1 MHGARSRRSGASSIT
16 AQDSPSP
23 THGDIEGGCSAGA
36 VVPAKT
42 MAVNPEGQG
51 SSMEGEASNFKFSE
65 GISSEEARILLMNHG
80 KNEMPEKRVPKWYV
94 FLTIISEPMPLMIWL
109 AIIIEGILMKWSD
122 MFVLLGIQV
131 ANASI
136 AFYETTKAGD
146 AVAALKKQLKP
157 EATVKRD
164 GVWKKIDSALVVPGD
179 LVQLA
184 AGSSVPADCRVNHGS
199 IEVDQAQ
206 ITGEALPVSMYRG
219 DACKMGSTVVRGE
232 VEGTVEFTGLD
243 TFFGT
248 TVSLMQTTDVEPSNL
263 QNMLMDIMIT
273 LVVVSLTLCS
283 VVYLHLA
290 HITSV
295 VEALSFTVVL
305 MVASIPLAIEIVT
318 TTTLALGSSELSAH
332 GAIVTRLSAIED
344 MAGMAVL
351 CSDKTGTLTC
361 NRMEIQDETPL
372 YAYGETQY
380 SVLRYAAMA
389 AKWKEPARDAL
400 DTLVLG
406 AADVNSLDS
415 IVEQTEFMPFDP
427 TVKRTEATLKER
439 TTGKVFKTTKGAPH
453 IISALINNDAVRTA
467 VAHDCSMLGNRG
479 IRALAVA
486 RTDDLGEWV
495 MLGLLTFLDPPRV
508 DTLKTI
514 ADARAYGVCVKMVT
528 GDQILIAKET
538 ARRLDMSDDIL
549 AAQGLPML
557 DPVTKQKPQN
567 LSLEYGR
574 HIEDADGFAEVYPE
588 HKYLIVEC
596 LRELGHKVGMTGDG
610 VNDAPALQRADVGIA
625 VEGSTDAAR
634 LAADIVLTQPGL
646 STIVHGI
653 IIARCIFVR
662 IRNFII
668 YRIAATL
675 QLLFFFFI
683 AIFAFRPADYEPE
696 DQDDHNWP
704 SFFHM
709 PVCMLMLIT
718 LLNDG
723 TLIAIGYD
731 NVVPSDTPAV
741 WNLRVLFTVGIVLAG
756 IACVSSLL
764 LLKMCLESWQ
774 DGYFFQLVGIG
785 GMSYGQITTSI
796 FLKVAVSDFLT
807 LFSARAGEQWFWS
820 SRPAPVLLGA
830 GAFALGCSTL
840 LACYWPLSRPD
851 GIPTL
856 GLEQKPPYILPVFI
870 WVYCIAWWFVQDAA
884 KVGTFNLLKRFN
896 VFGYNDSGMLNSMAR
911 YHEAAYGKKK
921 ADDLSTIKAHRSWS
935 GDANAL
941 QYAGDIETSGARQG
955 SSEVSFSTSTSYH
968 SSARSGMSKRGS
980 NNMMEAGEGDL
991 EGGGAVSAGGVSP
1004 EGNGNSP
1011 RHGSSSGGHHR
1022 EDQQYTSSPPTDAYA
1037 TAHNPMGRITAA
1049 LGYRGANGAADKR
1062 E

>member
-1 MHGARSRRSGASSIT
+1 MSGARSRRGAGTGNSRE
-16 AQDSPSP
+16 SPGP
-23 THGDIEGGCSAGA
+23 GDHGDLEGGPGSLNAANGSL
-36 VVPAKT
+36 P
-42 MAVNPEGQG
+42 PEGNG
-51 SSMEGEASNFKFSE
+51 LGGDSEDNFKYSE
-65 GISSEEARILLMNHG
+65 GITQEEARVLLMNHG
-80 KNEMPEKRVPKWYV
+80 KNEMPEKKIPKWYI

-122 MFVLLGIQV
+122 MFVLLGIQI

-164 GVWKKIDSALVVPGD
+164 GVWKKIDSANVVPGD

-206 ITGEALPVSMYRG
+206 ITGEALPVTMYRG

-243 TFFGT
+243 TFFGR
-248 TVSLMQTTDVEPSNL
+248 TVSLMQTTEVEPSNL

-318 TTTLALGSSELSAH
+318 TTTLALGSSELSNH

-389 AKWKEPARDAL
+389 AKWNEPARDAL

-406 AADVNSLDS
+406 AADIASLNQ

-427 TVKRTEATLKER
+427 TVKRTESTLQEKA
-439 TTGKVFKTTKGAPH
+439 TGKVFKTTKGAPH
-453 IISALINNDAVRTA
+453 IISALINNEAVRSA
-467 VAHDCSMLGNRG
+467 VAQDVAMLGNRG

-495 MLGLLTFLDPPRV
+495 MLGLLTFLDPPRM

-538 ARRLDMSDDIL
+538 ARRLNMSDDIL

-557 DPVTKQKPQN
+557 DPVTKQKPKN
-567 LSLEYGR
+567 LAQDYGQ

-634 LAADIVLTQPGL
+634 LAADIVLTEPGL

-653 IIARCIFVR
+653 IIARCIFIR

-683 AIFAFRPADYEPE
+683 AIFAFRPADFEPE

-756 IACVSSLL
+756 VACISSLL
-764 LLKMCLESWQ
+764 LLKLSLESWQ
-774 DGYFFQLVGIG
+774 EGSFYQVVGLG

-807 LFSARAGEQWFWS
+807 LFSARAGESWFWT
-820 SRPAPVLLGA
+820 SRPAPILLSA

-856 GLEQKPPYILPVFI
+856 GLELKPPHLMPLFI
-870 WVYCIAWWFVQDAA
+870 WAYCIAWWFVQDAA
-884 KVGTFNLLKRFN
+884 KVGTFYLLKRFN
-896 VFGYNDSGMLNSMAR
+896 VFGYNDSGMLESMAQ
-911 YHEAAYGKKK
+911 YHLAGTGSTGAAPGKR
-921 ADDLSTIKAHRSWS
+921 DDIASIKAHRSWS
-935 GDANAL
+935 GDANANAK
-941 QYAGDIETSGARQG
+941 YSPSGG
-955 SSEVSFSTSTSYH
+955 PEESSFSTSTSYH
-968 SSARSGMSKRGS
+968 SSARSGISKRGS
-980 NNMMEAGEGDL
+980 ALQDSAYPAGGDMESGGI
-991 EGGGAVSAGGVSP
+991 EGGPPMG
-1004 EGNGNSP
+1004 SP
-1011 RHGSSSGGHHR
+1011 RSSSSNPH
-1022 EDQQYTSSPPTDAYA
+1022 DQPYSSPGTMESVSNNFNA
-1037 TAHNPMGRITAA
+1037 MGRIF
-1049 LGYRGANGAADKR
+1049 GRGGSGAANKK

>member
-1 MHGARSRRSGASSIT
+1 MSGARSRHRSGGTSDRVIGQRGHTQDVEGGTNLNTALQTASIT
-16 AQDSPSP
+16 GEHGNGSYTGGEGDSSD
-23 THGDIEGGCSAGA
+23 G
-36 VVPAKT
+36 
-42 MAVNPEGQG
+42 
-51 SSMEGEASNFKFSE
+51 FKYSV
-65 GISSEEARILLMNHG
+65 GLSTDEARVLLMNHG
-80 KNEMPEKRVPKWYV
+80 KNEMPEKKVPKWYI

-122 MFVLLGIQV
+122 MFVLLGIQI

-164 GVWKKIDSALVVPGD
+164 GVWRKMDSANLVPGD

-184 AGSSVPADCRVNHGS
+184 AGSSIPADCRVNHGT

-206 ITGEALPVSMYRG
+206 ITGEALPVPMHRG
-219 DACKMGSTVVRGE
+219 DTCKMGSTVVRGE

-243 TFFGT
+243 TFFGR

-263 QNMLMDIMIT
+263 QNMLMDIMIS
-273 LVVVSLTLCS
+273 LVVLSLTLCS

-318 TTTLALGSSELSAH
+318 TTTLALGSTEMSAH

-361 NRMEIQDETPL
+361 NRMEIQEETPL
-372 YAYGETQY
+372 YAYGETRY

-389 AKWKEPARDAL
+389 AKWREPARDAL
-400 DTLVLG
+400 DTLVLNT
-406 AADVNSLDS
+406 ADISSLDL
-415 IVEQTEFMPFDP
+415 IVEQTAFMPFDP
-427 TVKRTEATLKER
+427 TVKRTEATLQEKA
-439 TTGKVFKTTKGAPH
+439 TGKSFKTTKGAPH
-453 IISALINNDAVRTA
+453 VISKLIKNQAVRSA
-467 VAHDCSMLGNRG
+467 VAQDVHMLGSRG

-486 RTDDLGEWV
+486 RTDDQGDWV

-514 ADARAYGVCVKMVT
+514 ADARNYGVSVKMVT
-528 GDQILIAKET
+528 GDHLLIARET
-538 ARRLDMSDDIL
+538 ARRLDMNDDIMD
-549 AAQGLPML
+549 ARGLPML
-557 DPVTKQKPQN
+557 DPVTKQKPKN
-567 LSLEYGR
+567 LSREYGE
-574 HIEDADGFAEVYPE
+574 HIELADGFAEVYPE

-596 LRELGHKVGMTGDG
+596 LREMGHKVGMTGDG

-634 LAADIVLTQPGL
+634 LAADIVLTEPGL
-646 STIVHGI
+646 STIIHGI
-653 IIARCIFVR
+653 IIARCIFER
-662 IRNFII
+662 IRNFIT

-709 PVCMLMLIT
+709 PVGMLMLIT

-731 NVVPSDTPAV
+731 NVVPQDTPTV
-741 WNLRVLFTVGIVLAG
+741 WNLRVLFTIGIVLAG
-756 IACVSSLL
+756 IACMSSLL

-774 DGYFFQLVGIG
+774 DGYFFQVVGLG

-807 LFSARAGEQWFWS
+807 LFSARAGETWFWT
-820 SRPAPVLLGA
+820 SRPAPILMLA
-830 GAFALGCSTL
+830 GAFALCLSTL
-840 LACYWPLSRPD
+840 FACYWPNSRPD
-851 GIPTL
+851 GIPTM
-856 GLEQKPPYILPVFI
+856 GLELKPPYILPLFI
-870 WVYCIAWWFVQDAA
+870 WLYCIVWWFIQDAA
-884 KVGTFNLLKRFN
+884 KVGTFRLLKN
-896 VFGYNDSGMLNSMAR
+896 LM
-911 YHEAAYGKKK
+911 
-921 ADDLSTIKAHRSWS
+921 
-935 GDANAL
+935 
-941 QYAGDIETSGARQG
+941 
-955 SSEVSFSTSTSYH
+955 
-968 SSARSGMSKRGS
+968 SSA
-980 NNMMEAGEGDL
+980 
-991 EGGGAVSAGGVSP
+991 
-1004 EGNGNSP
+1004 
-1011 RHGSSSGGHHR
+1011 
-1022 EDQQYTSSPPTDAYA
+1022 TT
-1037 TAHNPMGRITAA
+1037 TAA
-1049 LGYRGANGAADKR
+1049 CCRLCLSITTICPLERRTIY
-1062 E
+1062 

>member
-1 MHGARSRRSGASSIT
+1 MSGARSRHRSGTNAPRE
-16 AQDSPSP
+16 SPSP
-23 THGDIEGGCSAGA
+23 SHDLEGGGTGGVMVSKANMS
-36 VVPAKT
+36 T
-42 MAVNPEGQG
+42 EGVGVANGNG
-51 SSMEGEASNFKFSE
+51 SGDHFRFSE
-65 GISSEEARILLMNHG
+65 GISSEEARMLLINHG
-80 KNEMPEKRVPKWYV
+80 KNEMPEKRIPKWYV

-122 MFVLLGIQV
+122 MFVLLGIQI

-184 AGSSVPADCRVNHGS
+184 AGSSVPADCRVNHGT

-206 ITGEALPVSMYRG
+206 ITGEALPVAMYRG

-232 VEGTVEFTGLD
+232 VEGTVEYTGLD
-243 TFFGT
+243 TFFGR
-248 TVSLMQTTDVEPSNL
+248 TVSLMQTTEVEPSNL

-406 AADVNSLDS
+406 AADISSLDL
-415 IVEQTEFMPFDP
+415 IVEQTDFMPFDP
-427 TVKRTEATLKER
+427 TVKRTESTLQEKA
-439 TTGKVFKTTKGAPH
+439 TGKQFRTTKGAPH
-453 IISALINNDAVRTA
+453 IISALINNEAVRSA
-467 VAHDCSMLGNRG
+467 VTQDVAMLGNRG

-495 MLGLLTFLDPPRV
+495 MLGLLTFLDPPRM

-557 DPVTKQKPQN
+557 DPVTKQKPKN
-567 LSLEYGR
+567 LALQYGR
-574 HIEDADGFAEVYPE
+574 HIEEADGFAEVYPE

-653 IIARCIFVR
+653 IIARCIFIR

-704 SFFHM
+704 TFFHM

-731 NVVPSDTPAV
+731 NVVPQDTPAV

-756 IACVSSLL
+756 VACCSSLL
-764 LLKMCLESWQ
+764 LLKLSLESWQ
-774 DGYFFQLVGIG
+774 DNSFYQLIGLG

-807 LFSARAGEQWFWS
+807 LFSARAGESWFWS
-820 SRPAPVLLGA
+820 SSPAPILLAA

-856 GLEQKPPYILPVFI
+856 GLELRPPHMLPLFI
-870 WVYCIAWWFVQDAA
+870 WVYCIAWWYVQDAA
-884 KVGTFNLLKRFN
+884 KVGTFFLLKRFN
-896 VFGYNDSGMLNSMAR
+896 VFGYNDSGMLESMQQ
-911 YHEAAYGKKK
+911 YHYAGTGRVPLVKK
-921 ADDLSTIKAHRSWS
+921 DDIASIKAHRSWS
-935 GDANAL
+935 GDAT
-941 QYAGDIETSGARQG
+941 QYSNSAAAEES
-955 SSEVSFSTSTSYH
+955 SFSTSTSYRG
-968 SSARSGMSKRGS
+968 SAREGISKRGS
-980 NNMMEAGEGDL
+980 TAQESSSAAAYAYA
-991 EGGGAVSAGGVSP
+991 GGGDVESMEHGGGS
-1004 EGNGNSP
+1004 GITNSP
-1011 RHGSSSGGHHR
+1011 RSSTT
-1022 EDQQYTSSPPTDAYA
+1022 TSSAHHDQAYSSPGMEA
-1037 TAHNPMGRITAA
+1037 VSSNLNAIGRI
-1049 LGYRGANGAADKR
+1049 LGRGPSGAGKK